1 MQVYSTTL
9 YIMCGL
15 LFVGLLC
22 NLAVRKVDPEHHY
35 DDPEEL
41 DPVAP

>member
-1 MQVYSTTL
+1 
-9 YIMCGL
+9 
-15 LFVGLLC
+15 VGLLC
-22 NLAVRKVDPEHHY
+22 NLAVRKVDPRHHY